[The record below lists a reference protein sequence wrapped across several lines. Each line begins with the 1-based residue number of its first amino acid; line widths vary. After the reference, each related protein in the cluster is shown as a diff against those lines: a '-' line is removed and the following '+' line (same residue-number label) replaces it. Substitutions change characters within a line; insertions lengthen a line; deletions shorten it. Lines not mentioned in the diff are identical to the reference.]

1 MFRIET
7 GDGYG
12 GVRERGGGQGRAG
25 SIDRIAGAFQ
35 KHHHRTRGWTWE
47 EGLDSLERVAAH
59 DAVALELG
67 VDVEAPDVGHG
78 VSHATE
84 PSRPCVVVNE
94 RRRFKRA
101 PGCRFLGAII

>member
-1 MFRIET
+1 MRRREGEADAKDARVQSIE
-7 GDGYG
+7 
-12 GVRERGGGQGRAG
+12 
-25 SIDRIAGAFQ
+25 SGAFQ